1 MSVTPAAELVALAR
15 KGMAEGLNLGA
26 ERVRGVSVAR
36 TPIQY
41 GDLRSSQTV
50 VPATDAD
57 LESAVVSDL
66 DYAVPVHENLTARH
80 PTGQAKFLESASIES
95 TNEVHEIVAASIRRT
110 LGD

>member
-1 MSVTPAAELVALAR
+1 MTTTSAAELVALSR
-15 KGMAEGLNLGA
+15 QGMAEGLNLAA

-50 VPATDAD
+50 VPATESE

-80 PTGQAKFLESASIES
+80 PTGQAKFLESASLES
-95 TNEVHEIVAASIRRT
+95 VAEVEQIVGAAIRRK
-110 LGD
+110 LGG